1 MSSGWD
7 PKGIPPK
14 GDPQMTQ
21 PLVNRWMLDRGV
33 HPGTRLGERSL
44 GCNSRGLDTQGLLGM
59 MAAFLGK
66 PNRDIQCIHTYI
78 HACMHACIHTYIYI
92 YTYSNSICCFIK
104 CFISFCYIFIY
115 VYIGGFLFLPQGKIG
130 DVCCELGTLQHVGE
144 SNELPDV
151 PCSRSNQAPRHGPRQ
166 TSFWAVA
173 GSDRTGATW
182 LHGTLCQD
190 GKLTTRWNIGPPF
203 CWS

>member
-1 MSSGWD
+1 MRSQGDSPQRW
-7 PKGIPPK
+7 PP
-14 GDPQMTQ
+14 D
-21 PLVNRWMLDRGV
+21 DSA
-33 HPGTRLGERSL
+33 LGESVNVGPRRS
-44 GCNSRGLDTQGLLGM
+44 SRDAPWWKKPWVQFQGLGNSG
-59 MAAFLGK
+59 AAGYDGGIFGETK
-66 PNRDIQCIHTYI
+66 PWYTVYTYIHTCM
-78 HACMHACIHTYIYI
+78 HACMHAYIHIYI